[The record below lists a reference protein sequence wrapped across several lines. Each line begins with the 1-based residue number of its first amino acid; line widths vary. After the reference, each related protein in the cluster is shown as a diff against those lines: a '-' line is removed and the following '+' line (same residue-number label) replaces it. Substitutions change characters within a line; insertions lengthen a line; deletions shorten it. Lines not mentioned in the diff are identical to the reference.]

1 MHFGGYENPPPA
13 LHIATRSCMMILV
26 SWLVNETNACI
37 YARNDKGQDLVEIA
51 DECNNQYLVNYFT
64 QFMDQDVATWTR
76 VFPGNLWFDCQRPEE
91 RSI

>member
-51 DECNNQYLVNYFT
+51 DGCNNQLLCQLFHPVYGP
-64 QFMDQDVATWTR
+64 R
-76 VFPGNLWFDCQRPEE
+76 RRNLDEGVPR
-91 RSI
+91 